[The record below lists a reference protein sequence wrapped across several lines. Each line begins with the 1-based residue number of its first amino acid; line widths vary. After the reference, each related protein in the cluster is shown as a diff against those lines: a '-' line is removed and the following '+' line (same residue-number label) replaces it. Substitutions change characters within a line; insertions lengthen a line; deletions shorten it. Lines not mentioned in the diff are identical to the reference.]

1 LYQYQYQYQ
10 YQLNNQLGITMI
22 PAPTAPIKPND
33 RSAAPLFMPQTK
45 QQNGPAF
52 AAIYNP
58 LKTTPIL

>member
-1 LYQYQYQYQ
+1 
-10 YQLNNQLGITMI
+10 MI